1 VNLPYGARL
10 ASIAAASF
18 FAVNLAAGVLSL
30 ALERMLR
37 RRLQNCAPCRAAAIV
52 LVLRLAPGAVAL
64 AAVVVLCVPSFLV
77 LEPAG
82 TSESANVVC
91 LVMASLGIALTSG
104 AAVRSVAAW
113 MRSRRRFPRSKGSRE
128 MLCLGTR
135 RISVEIVDSRRP
147 LLAMVGI
154 ARPRL
159 VATRAV
165 LRALKPAELDAALR
179 HERAHAA
186 FRDNS
191 KRLLIAMAPD
201 LIPFAPRFRALET
214 SWARFAERSADDW
227 AVAGSARRSVALA
240 TALVRVARLGTAAP
254 APLTTSLLAD
264 AEDLEARVERLLRG
278 PRPANPK
285 ADAQPSQRL
294 PWLWALGSMVF
305 LAAIGATYPV
315 LLTTVHELLERL
327 MD

>member
-1 VNLPYGARL
+1 VNLPYGTRL

-18 FAVNLAAGVLSL
+18 FAVNLVAGAIAL
-30 ALERMLR
+30 ALERIFR
-37 RRLQNCAPCRAAAIV
+37 RRLQSWDPRRAAAML
-52 LVLRLAPGAVAL
+52 LVLRLAPGALAW
-64 AAVVVLCVPSFLV
+64 AAVAFLCVPSFLV
-77 LEPAG
+77 LEPAE
-82 TSESANVVC
+82 TSESASAVC
-91 LVMASLGIALTSG
+91 LVMAALGAALTSG

-113 MRSRRRFPRSKGSRE
+113 LGSRRRFPRWKGSCE
-128 MLCLGTR
+128 MLRLGSGR
-135 RISVEIVDSRRP
+135 VSVEIVDSRRP
-147 LLAMVGI
+147 LLAMVGV

-159 VATRAV
+159 VATREV

-186 FRDNS
+186 FGDNS